1 MLTLRVLWGIRSTPD
16 RGGTAVE
23 YVLIM
28 AAIAL
33 VIVLGAI
40 ALGDVLDDPFSESAA
55 CAADRTQCP

>member
-1 MLTLRVLWGIRSTPD
+1 MLRLRALVTGD

-33 VIVLGAI
+33 VIVLGAMV
-40 ALGDVLDDPFSESAA
+40 LGGVVGDPFSDSAA